1 MNATSQTRREF
12 LGTSAHLLGAAAAGT
27 SSLTG
32 HALGAERTPPES
44 KSGTAGK
51 RHGEGRDVLVFFSWS
66 FNNIG
71 DIGITPGLLTLF
83 QRHIPEANVTIVAN
97 SHTEQTADY
106 LKTRFPKVKVIP
118 TPFRSKKPTAAFE
131 EAFDRADLIL
141 YNSGTTLSY
150 GRWKHSWNRTM
161 PFAMPLEMARAT
173 GKPYGIY
180 CQSFERFAWPSNY
193 LFKSLLSDAS
203 FVFTR
208 DTNSLAYLKS
218 LGIAPPIMEYGPDA
232 TFGFNLRDE
241 PWADKFMEKQR
252 LKDRG
257 FITLT
262 IRSSE
267 QGFINKT
274 REAAHA
280 KKLRELVARWVERT
294 KLPVLICPEVR
305 FESEPARRL
314 IYEPLPRS
322 VRDHVRMKDEF
333 WLPDQAFTV
342 FSRAR
347 IVVSMEMHS
356 IIMGLAAGTPVLH
369 PRFVEAGRKAWM
381 LKDLGVPEWLFD
393 IDKVDADKLTA
404 AALAVHDDYEGALG
418 KVRSA
423 LNIVRKRQA
432 ETMAVVKQ
440 TLQ

>member
-1 MNATSQTRREF
+1 MDSSSHTRREF
-12 LGTSAHLLGAAAAGT
+12 LGNSAQLMGMGAAGVSGLAG
-27 SSLTG
+27 S
-32 HALGAERTPPES
+32 ALGAEAAQPNPVQGSSR
-44 KSGTAGK
+44 GG
-51 RHGEGRDVLVFFSWS
+51 GRPRVLVCFSWS

-83 QRHIPEANVTIVAN
+83 RRHIPEADVTIVAN
-97 SHTEQTADY
+97 SHAKQTSGY
-106 LKTRFPKVKVIP
+106 LQTRFPKVNVIP
-118 TPFRSKKPTAAFE
+118 TPFRSKKPSREFQ
-131 EAFDRADLIL
+131 EAFKAADLIL

-150 GRWKHSWNRTM
+150 GRWKYSWDRTM
-161 PFAMPLEMARAT
+161 PLAMPLEMARAA

-193 LFKSLLSDAS
+193 VFKSLLSEAA

-218 LGIAPPIMEYGPDA
+218 LGFSPPIMEYGPDA

-241 PWADKFMEKQR
+241 KGADEFMKRQR
-252 LKDRG
+252 LEDRG

-262 IRSSE
+262 IRTAK
-267 QGFINKT
+267 QGFITEK
-274 REAAHA
+274 REQAHA
-280 KKLRELVARWVERT
+280 KKLRGLVTEWVRRT

-305 FESEPARRL
+305 FESKPARRL
-314 IYEPLPRS
+314 IYEPLPKD
-322 VRDHVRMKDEF
+322 VRDHVRIKDEF
-333 WLPDQAFTV
+333 WLPDQAFVV

-356 IIMGLAAGTPVLH
+356 IIMGLAAGTPVIH

-393 IDKVDADKLTA
+393 IDKQSAEKITG
-404 AALAVHDDYEGALG
+404 AALDIHKDYDGALG

-423 LNIVRKRQA
+423 LDLVRKRQA
-432 ETMAVVKQ
+432 ETMAIVKK
-440 TLQ
+440 TL

>member
-1 MNATSQTRREF
+1 MHASSHTRREF
-12 LGTSAHLLGAAAAGT
+12 LQTSAKAIAAATGTSCLAARA
-27 SSLTG
+27 S
-32 HALGAERTPPES
+32 GAEAARPEAKPEPNRTRPDDRPN
-44 KSGTAGK
+44 
-51 RHGEGRDVLVFFSWS
+51 VLVFFSWS

-83 QRHIPEANVTIVAN
+83 GRHIPEANITIVAN
-97 SHTEQTADY
+97 SHTEQTAGY
-106 LKTRFPKVKVIP
+106 LKTRFPKTKVIP
-118 TPFRSKKPTAAFE
+118 TPFRSRKPSAAFE

-193 LFKSLLSDAS
+193 LFKSLLSDAD

-232 TFGFNLRDE
+232 TFGFNLRDDA
-241 PWADKFMEKQR
+241 WADRFMEDQR

-280 KKLRELVARWVERT
+280 KKLRGLVTEWVRRT

-314 IYEPLPRS
+314 IYEPLPGD
-322 VRDHVRMKDEF
+322 VRDHVRMKDAF
-333 WLPDQAFTV
+333 WLPDQAFSV

-347 IVVSMEMHS
+347 VVVSMEMHS
-356 IIMGLAAGTPVLH
+356 IIMGLAAGTPVIH

-381 LKDLGVPEWLFD
+381 LKDLDVSEWLFD
-393 IDKVDADKLTA
+393 IDKDSAEEITGA
-404 AALAVHDDYEGALG
+404 TLAIHDDYDGALG

-423 LNIVRKRQA
+423 LDIVRKRQA
-432 ETMAVVKQ
+432 ETMAVVRRALK
-440 TLQ
+440 